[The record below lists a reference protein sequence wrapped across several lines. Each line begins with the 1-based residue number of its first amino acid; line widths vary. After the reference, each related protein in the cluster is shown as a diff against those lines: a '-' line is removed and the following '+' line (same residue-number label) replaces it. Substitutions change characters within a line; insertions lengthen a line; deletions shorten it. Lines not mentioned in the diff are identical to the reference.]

1 MFRLFYNL
9 QSGEDLVKKIVVRKH
24 VSIPVGCVGRNHVKL
39 SDVIVSTHLAAD
51 SADLPTCRK
60 SG

>member
-24 VSIPVGCVGRNHVKL
+24 VSIPVGRVGRNHVKL
-39 SDVIVSTHLAAD
+39 SDVIVSTYLAAD